1 MTEINNENKEWKIV
15 GTFGKG
21 YILAKDRKRKIIE
34 PGKPTFEYEIDPEK
48 YLQEKTPLNDLK
60 KVD

>member
-21 YILAKDRKRKIIE
+21 YKRKIIE